1 MLKQRVSDI
10 FGKVEEVKLNLTKRL
25 EKIWEAPDLYSFFK
39 KYSRQK
45 PHLVKKGTVL
55 FNSGDPLSGIY
66 FIKSGFIKL
75 YRISDDGRETVIY
88 LTGPGNLLGLK
99 ALISK
104 DARAHHYTEALTDC
118 QIINMTRQEL
128 FEILSAHPEHL
139 VDLGYAFIE
148 RLNHAERRVEGFIS
162 SDTKMRIAN
171 FLLDI
176 TLRFG
181 QKTGKNVLLPLPL
194 THQRIAEFVGAYRE
208 TVTLAV
214 NELERDGVVKNQRG
228 KITVT
233 SLRKLKILAA

>member
-1 MLKQRVSDI
+1 M
-10 FGKVEEVKLNLTKRL
+10 EEAKRKLTSRL
-25 EKIWEAPDLYSFFK
+25 EKIWEAPNLYSFFK
-39 KYSRQK
+39 KYSKQK

-75 YRISDDGRETVIY
+75 YRVSDDGRDTVIY
-88 LTGPGNLLGLK
+88 LTGSGNLLGLR

-118 QIINMTRQEL
+118 QIINMTREEL
-128 FEILSAHPEHL
+128 FQILSAHPEHL

-162 SDTKMRIAN
+162 SDTKERIAN

-181 QKTGKNVLLPLPL
+181 KKSGNNILLPLPL

-214 NELERDGVVKNQRG
+214 NELEEMGVIKNQRG
-228 KITVT
+228 KITIIN
-233 SLRKLKILAA
+233 LNKLKSLAM

>member
-1 MLKQRVSDI
+1 M
-10 FGKVEEVKLNLTKRL
+10 EEAKHKLASRL
-25 EKIWEAPDLYSFFK
+25 EKIWEAPDLYALFR
-39 KYSRQK
+39 KYSKQK

-75 YRISDDGRETVIY
+75 YRVSDDGRETVIY

-104 DARAHHYTEALTDC
+104 DARAHHYAEALTDC
-118 QIINMTRQEL
+118 QIINMTREEL
-128 FEILSAHPEHL
+128 FQILSAHPEHL

-162 SDTKMRIAN
+162 SDTKTRIAN

-176 TLRFG
+176 TIRFG
-181 QKTGKNVLLPLPL
+181 KKTDKNILLPLPL

-214 NELERDGVVKNQRG
+214 NELEKMEVIKNRRG
-228 KITVT
+228 RITVT
-233 SLRKLKILAA
+233 NLRKLKTLAS

>member
-1 MLKQRVSDI
+1 MEA
-10 FGKVEEVKLNLTKRL
+10 GKLNIAKRL
-25 EKIWEAPDLYSFFK
+25 EKIWAIPNLYSFFN
-39 KYSRQK
+39 KYSKTK

-55 FNSGDPLSGIY
+55 FNSGDPLGGIY

-75 YRISDDGRETVIY
+75 YRVSDDGRETVIY
-88 LTGPGNLLGLK
+88 LTGPGNLLGLR

-104 DARAHHYTEALTDC
+104 DARARHYTEALTDC
-118 QIINMTRQEL
+118 QIINMTKDEL
-128 FEILSAHPEHL
+128 FKILSAHPEHL

-162 SDTKMRIAN
+162 SDTKERIAN

-181 QKTGKNVLLPLPL
+181 KKTEKNILIPLPL

-214 NELERDGVVKNQRG
+214 NELEQEGVIKNQRG
-228 KITVT
+228 KIIITNLRRLK
-233 SLRKLKILAA
+233 SLS